1 MSDVIKL
8 LSDAV
13 ANQIAAGEVVQR
25 PANAVKELI
34 ENSIDAGATQI
45 KLLIKDGGSTLMQV
59 IDNGKGMS
67 ETDARMCWERHAT
80 SKIRKAEDLFSLH
93 TYGFRGEALASIAAV
108 AQVEMKTKR
117 EDDEVA
123 TYIRVEGSEV
133 IEQRLEAAPNGTS
146 IAIKNLFF
154 NIPVRRNFLKSI
166 SVETK
171 HIFEEFQRQ
180 AMANPQ
186 IHFVLYNNNSE
197 IYNWTPKPILNR
209 LADVL
214 GKKDTKDFLE
224 IQEITDI
231 VEINGFVGAPSLS
244 KKTRGDQYFFV
255 NDRYIKSPYFHHAV
269 MAAYEGLIESD
280 SYPTY
285 TMFLNVAPENVD
297 VNIHPTKT
305 EVKFEDE
312 KHIYNLIKAAA
323 RKALGTFVVQPDSEI
338 LGLENINQWLSH
350 TPQVPGGFSTWSK
363 IEQPSTEKQDVRYN
377 PFNQDRKPYDRNSN
391 QDWQKILG
399 SVEPHFEK
407 APINASAFNSTDQKQ
422 FIEKQIHEISILGSF
437 QLADR
442 YIVTNVD
449 GDLFILDKRLA
460 QQQTLFHQYHCQL
473 ENMKGTTQQLLFPR
487 NVELSPSHLAVA
499 LEILDE
505 LKHLG
510 FDLGHFGGNS
520 ILVNG
525 LPAQISSCDEQKLLE
540 QIIEDYLNT
549 QGDIKLSKHQ
559 SLAAS
564 MSRQSISFTQ
574 NNISNEEVKFLIK
587 ELFALNNPQFTF
599 DGKLVFV
606 KLTAETIFDLFKKNR
621 NL

>member
-117 EDDEVA
+117 EVDEVA
-123 TYIRVEGSEV
+123 TYIRIEGSEV
-133 IEQRLEAAPNGTS
+133 IEQRLEAAANGTS

-180 AMANPQ
+180 AMANHQ
-186 IHFVLYNNNSE
+186 IHFILFNNNSE
-197 IYNWTPKPILNR
+197 IFNWTPKPILER

-214 GKKDTKDFLE
+214 GKKDNKEFLE
-224 IQEITDI
+224 IQEVTDI
-231 VEINGFVGAPSLS
+231 VEINGFVGSPAIS

-255 NDRYIKSPYFHHAV
+255 NDRFIKSPYFHHAV

-280 SYPTY
+280 SFPTY
-285 TMFLNVAPENVD
+285 TLFLNVAPEKVD

-312 KHIYNLIKAAA
+312 KHIYNLIKATA

-338 LGLENINQWLSH
+338 LGLENINQWLSQ
-350 TPQVPGGFSTWSK
+350 TPQVQGAYTNWSK
-363 IEQPSTEKQDVRYN
+363 IEQPSTEKQDSRYN
-377 PFNQDRKPYDRNSN
+377 PFNQDRKPYDRNAN

-399 SVEPHFEK
+399 SVEPQFNPQNFE
-407 APINASAFNSTDQKQ
+407 PEIQPTQQHQIIDKQ
-422 FIEKQIHEISILGSF
+422 SNDLAILGSF
-437 QLADR
+437 NLADR
-442 YIVTNVD
+442 YVVANIEGNLYIV
-449 GDLFILDKRLA
+449 DKRLA
-460 QQQTLFHQYHCQL
+460 QQQTLFHQFHNQL
-473 ENMKGTTQQLLFPR
+473 ENMKGATQQLLFPR

-520 ILVNG
+520 ILING
-525 LPAQISSCDEQKLLE
+525 LPAQISSCDEQKLVE

-549 QGDIKLSKHQ
+549 QGDVKLSKHQ

-564 MSRQSISFTQ
+564 MSRQSIKFTQ
-574 NNISNEEVKFLIK
+574 NTISNEEVKFLIK

>member
-25 PANAVKELI
+25 PSSAVKELI
-34 ENSIDAGATQI
+34 ENSIDAGASQI

-117 EDDEVA
+117 EEDEVA
-123 TYIRVEGSEV
+123 TFIRIEGSEV
-133 IEQRLEAAPNGTS
+133 IEQRMEAASNGTS

-186 IHFVLYNNNSE
+186 IHFILFNNNSE
-197 IYNWTPKPILNR
+197 VFNWSPKPILER

-214 GKKDTKDFLE
+214 GKKDTKEFLE

-231 VEINGFVGAPSLS
+231 VEINGFVGSPSIS

-255 NDRYIKSPYFHHAV
+255 NDRFIKSPYFHHAV
-269 MAAYEGLIESD
+269 MAAYEGLIDTD
-280 SYPTY
+280 SFPTY
-285 TMFLNVAPENVD
+285 TLFLNVAPEKVD

-312 KHIYNLIKAAA
+312 KHIYNLIKATA
-323 RKALGTFVVQPDSEI
+323 RKALGTFVVQPDTEI
-338 LGLENINQWLSH
+338 LGLENINQWLNASPQIPGSSH
-350 TPQVPGGFSTWSK
+350 SQWGK
-363 IEQPSTEKQDVRYN
+363 IEQPSTEKQDARYN
-377 PFNQDRKPYDRNSN
+377 PFNQDRKPYDRNAN

-399 SVEPHFEK
+399 SVEPHFNQQNFEREVQ
-407 APINASAFNSTDQKQ
+407 PSYQHQIIDKQ
-422 FIEKQIHEISILGSF
+422 SNDLAIIGSF
-437 QLADR
+437 NLAER
-442 YIVTNVD
+442 YVVANIEGN
-449 GDLFILDKRLA
+449 LYIIDKRLA
-460 QQQTLFHQYHCQL
+460 QQQILFHQYTIQL
-473 ENMKGTTQQLLFPR
+473 ENMKGSTQQLLFPR

-520 ILVNG
+520 ILING

-549 QGDIKLSKHQ
+549 QGDVKLSKHQ

-564 MSRQSISFTQ
+564 MSRQSINFTQ
-574 NNISNEEVKFLIK
+574 NYTSNEEVKFLIK
-587 ELFALNNPQFTF
+587 ELFALSNPQFTF

-621 NL
+621 NI

>member
-117 EDDEVA
+117 EVDEVA
-123 TYIRVEGSEV
+123 TYIRIEGSEV
-133 IEQRLEAAPNGTS
+133 IEQRLEAAANGTT

-186 IHFVLYNNNSE
+186 IHFILFNNNSE
-197 IYNWTPKPILNR
+197 IFNWTPKPILER

-214 GKKDTKDFLE
+214 GKKDNKEFLE
-224 IQEITDI
+224 IQEVTDI
-231 VEINGFVGAPSLS
+231 VEINGFVGSPAIS

-255 NDRYIKSPYFHHAV
+255 NDRFIKSPYFHHAV

-280 SYPTY
+280 SFPTY
-285 TMFLNVAPENVD
+285 TLFLNVAPEKVD

-312 KHIYNLIKAAA
+312 KHIYNLIKATA

-338 LGLENINQWLSH
+338 LGLENINQWLSQ
-350 TPQVPGGFSTWSK
+350 TPQVPGAYTNWSK
-363 IEQPSTEKQDVRYN
+363 IEQPSTEKQDSRYN
-377 PFNQDRKPYDRNSN
+377 PFNQDRKPYDRNAN

-399 SVEPHFEK
+399 SVEPQFNPQNFE
-407 APINASAFNSTDQKQ
+407 PEIQPTQQHQIIDKQ
-422 FIEKQIHEISILGSF
+422 SNDLAILGSF
-437 QLADR
+437 NLADR
-442 YIVTNVD
+442 YVVANIEGNLYIV
-449 GDLFILDKRLA
+449 DKRLA
-460 QQQTLFHQYHCQL
+460 QQQTLFHQFHNQL
-473 ENMKGTTQQLLFPR
+473 ENMKGATQQLLFPR

-520 ILVNG
+520 ILING
-525 LPAQISSCDEQKLLE
+525 LPAQISSCDEQKLVE

-549 QGDIKLSKHQ
+549 QGDVKLSKHQ

-564 MSRQSISFTQ
+564 MSRQSIKFTQ
-574 NNISNEEVKFLIK
+574 NTISNEEVKFLIK

>member
-25 PANAVKELI
+25 PSSAVKELI

-117 EDDEVA
+117 EEDEVA
-123 TYIRVEGSEV
+123 TFIRIEGSEV
-133 IEQRLEAAPNGTS
+133 IEQRMEAASNGTS

-186 IHFVLYNNNSE
+186 IHFILFNNNSE
-197 IYNWTPKPILNR
+197 VFNWLPKPILDR

-214 GKKDTKDFLE
+214 GKKDTKEFLE

-231 VEINGFVGAPSLS
+231 VEINGFVGSPAIS

-255 NDRYIKSPYFHHAV
+255 NDRFIKSPYFHHAV

-280 SYPTY
+280 SFPTY
-285 TMFLNVAPENVD
+285 TLFLNVAPEKVD

-323 RKALGTFVVQPDSEI
+323 RKALGTFVVQPDTEI
-338 LGLENINQWLSH
+338 LGLENINQWLSSS
-350 TPQVPGGFSTWSK
+350 PQIPGSSQNQWGK
-363 IEQPSTEKQDVRYN
+363 IEQPSTEKQDSRYN
-377 PFNQDRKPYDRNSN
+377 PFNQDRKPYDRNAN

-399 SVEPHFEK
+399 SVEPHFNQQNFEREIQ
-407 APINASAFNSTDQKQ
+407 PTQQHQIIDKQ
-422 FIEKQIHEISILGSF
+422 SNDVAILGSF
-437 QLADR
+437 NLADR
-442 YIVTNVD
+442 YVVANIDGNLYIV
-449 GDLFILDKRLA
+449 DKRLA
-460 QQQTLFHQYHCQL
+460 QQQILFHQYATQL
-473 ENMKGTTQQLLFPR
+473 ENMKGSTQQLLFPR

-499 LEILDE
+499 IEILDE

-520 ILVNG
+520 ILING

-564 MSRQSISFTQ
+564 MSRQSINFSQ
-574 NNISNEEVKFLIK
+574 NYTSNEEVKFLIK
-587 ELFALNNPQFTF
+587 ELFALSNPQFTF

-621 NL
+621 HI